1 MIFNFLEL
9 VLLQE
14 TIHKFI
20 RILLIHKFIRI
31 LLISLQIFTYM

>member
-9 VLLQE
+9 LLQE